1 MLSTIHANNVSDAI
15 DALVKHASGGEMSE
29 DLAFDLLS
37 RGLLGV
43 IHQQLVGIGKKRPI
57 LQYLFANPDTTQGDQ
72 TRNIIKT
79 GRINLA
85 TTIEMQMTR
94 MAQGKPLFEIVV

>member
-1 MLSTIHANNVSDAI
+1 M
-15 DALVKHASGGEMSE
+15 VKHASGGEMSE
-29 DLAFDLLS
+29 ELAFDLLS

-43 IHQQLVGIGKKRPI
+43 IHQQLVGIGQKRPVV
-57 LQYLFANPDTTQGDQ
+57 QYLFANPNTTQGDQ

-79 GRINLA
+79 GKINLA

-94 MAQGKPLFEIVV
+94 MAQGRPLFDITSK